1 VTRLPSS
8 PQRPQPRQNSTRL
21 RPKTYSIAV
30 YVIAAILLLQVVM
43 VISVFWLR
51 AMVVPVNFTRP
62 TSQHATSTVVV
73 KPATPNLNPA
83 PVPGPGEMPNL
94 AAPGRQ
100 TLLALP
106 TATDKRTQI
115 GNLLDEA
122 QMLRRQN
129 DLKNAVATLIRA
141 EDLDARNPEV
151 LQALAETYYMLNDSV
166 RSKIYWQRL
175 VDLGPAVGRVYT
187 LARDHVLLLNSTP
200 EADVLEAPS
209 VLGRTVYVD
218 NVEKTPVE
226 TLNGVPQFHVRTVLM
241 RKDAHMNSFD
251 QKKLQ
256 PYVIFYQQMPDG
268 TLTPDLREHKGAFED
283 TFLFWNKKLKE
294 AFSVDYALP
303 TPGATGPNQAPLGEY
318 YGFVIGI
325 YYDKT
330 LQDACSEPADLITR
344 LPLPDAIE

>member
-1 VTRLPSS
+1 V
-8 PQRPQPRQNSTRL
+8 
-21 RPKTYSIAV
+21 AV
-30 YVIAAILLLQVVM
+30 YVIAAILLLQVGM
-43 VISVFWLR
+43 VISIFWLR
-51 AMVVPVNFTRP
+51 AMVVPVNFQP
-62 TSQHATSTVVV
+62 PKSQHAAANMAVQ
-73 KPATPNLNPA
+73 PAHPVLTPQPA
-83 PVPGPGEMPNL
+83 VGPAEMPNL
-94 AAPGRQ
+94 AVPTHQ

-122 QMLRRQN
+122 QLLRRQN
-129 DLKNAVATLIRA
+129 DLKAAVATLIRA

-151 LQALAETYYMLNDSV
+151 LQALAESYYMLNDSV
-166 RSKIYWQRL
+166 NSKIYWQRL

-200 EADVLEAPS
+200 EADALEAPS
-209 VLGRTVYVD
+209 VLGRTVFID
-218 NVEKTPVE
+218 SVEKTPVE

-241 RKDAHMNSFD
+241 RKDPHMDNFD

-256 PYVIFYQQMPDG
+256 PYVIFYQQMPNG
-268 TLTPDLREHKGAFED
+268 SLAPDLREHKGAFDD

-294 AFSVDYALP
+294 AFSVDYAMP
-303 TPGATGPNQAPLGEY
+303 MIGTMSPGQAPTGEY

-330 LQDACSEPADLITR
+330 LQDARSEPADLITR